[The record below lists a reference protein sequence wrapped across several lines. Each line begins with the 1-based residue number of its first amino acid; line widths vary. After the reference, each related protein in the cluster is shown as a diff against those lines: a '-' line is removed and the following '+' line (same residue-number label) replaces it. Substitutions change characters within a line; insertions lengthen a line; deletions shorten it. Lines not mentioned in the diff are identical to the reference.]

1 MLALCWIF
9 KPVVCKLPGHQF
21 RALWNPRACRSII
34 FWTMLRQ
41 SQHCTFSNNISVN
54 KC

>member
-9 KPVVCKLPGHQF
+9 KPVACKLLSHQF
-21 RALWNPRACRSII
+21 RALWNPGECRSII

-41 SQHCTFSNNISVN
+41 S
-54 KC
+54 